1 MEKGFIMNKVSPFEK
16 KYVHVTDIKNNGL
29 IEFDFAV
36 GDPCMYVELA
46 LPKKQFEEF
55 CLKNDVMHLTRE
67 QEIDVENDKYKWQYG
82 VVGTL
87 TK

>member
-1 MEKGFIMNKVSPFEK
+1 MSNTSPLQK
-16 KYVHVTDIKNNGL
+16 KYVHVTDIRSNGL
-29 IEFDFAV
+29 VEFDFSV

-46 LPKKQFEEF
+46 LPTKQFDEF
-55 CLKNDVMHLTRE
+55 CCRHEVEHLTRD
-67 QEIDVENDKYKWQYG
+67 QEIEVENDKHKWQYG

>member
-1 MEKGFIMNKVSPFEK
+1 MSEVSPYK
-16 KYVHVTDIKNNGL
+16 NKYVHVTDVKSSGL
-29 IEFDFAV
+29 VEFDFAI

-46 LPKKQFEEF
+46 LPKKQFDEF
-55 CLKNDVMHLTRE
+55 CVRNEVQHLTRE

-82 VVGTL
+82 VLGTL

>member
-1 MEKGFIMNKVSPFEK
+1 MNEKSIIQK
-16 KYVHVTDIKNNGL
+16 KYVHVTEIKSSGL
-29 IEFDFAV
+29 IEFDFSI

-55 CLKNDVMHLTRE
+55 CKNNTVEHLSRQ
-67 QEIDVENDKYKWQYG
+67 QEIDVENDKYKWKYG

>member
-1 MEKGFIMNKVSPFEK
+1 MSGFSLYEK
-16 KYVHVTDIKNNGL
+16 KYVHVTDVKANGL
-29 IEFDFAV
+29 VEFDFAI

-55 CLKNDVMHLTRE
+55 CAKNDVKHLTRQ

-82 VVGTL
+82 VIGTL

>member
-1 MEKGFIMNKVSPFEK
+1 MSEISPFKK
-16 KYVHVTDIKNNGL
+16 KYVHITDIKSNGL
-29 IEFDFAV
+29 VEFDFSI

-46 LPKKQFEEF
+46 LPKKQFEQF
-55 CLKNDVMHLTRE
+55 CDANSVMHLTPE
-67 QEIDVENDKYKWQYG
+67 QEIEVENDKHKWQYG

>member
-1 MEKGFIMNKVSPFEK
+1 MSKVSPFKK
-16 KYVHVTDIKNNGL
+16 KYVHITDIKASGL
-29 IEFDFAV
+29 VEFDFSI

-46 LPKKQFEEF
+46 LPKEQFDKF
-55 CLKNDVMHLTRE
+55 CMNNSVKHLSRE

-82 VVGTL
+82 TIGTL

>member
-1 MEKGFIMNKVSPFEK
+1 MSEVSPFK
-16 KYVHVTDIKNNGL
+16 NKYVHVTDVKSSGL
-29 IEFDFAV
+29 VEFDFAI

-46 LPKKQFEEF
+46 LPKKQFDEF
-55 CLKNDVMHLTRE
+55 CVRNEVQHLTRE

-82 VVGTL
+82 VLGTL